1 MYRTDGLRYSLFICV
16 QGISAIVVLL
26 VMPTALCVQAFL
38 TMTAN
43 RMASLIEALVM
54 EASLNF
60 ETVRFHIL
68 KENALESPVH
78 AQTHTREKRIL

>member
-1 MYRTDGLRYSLFICV
+1 MYRTDGLRYRLFICV
-16 QGISAIVVLL
+16 QGIIVVLL